1 MPDTPA
7 TRPFDLIVI
16 GGGVNGAGV
25 ARDAAGRGANVL
37 MLEKGDLASGTSS
50 KSTKLVHGG
59 LRYLEYYEF
68 ALVREA
74 LGERETLWSIAPHI
88 IWPMRF
94 VLPVTRSMRPKWM
107 LRAGLFLYD
116 HIGGKGSLKKT
127 RSVDLRKHP
136 ADAPLEGQYTHA
148 FEYSD
153 GWVDD
158 ARLVVLNALDAAE
171 CGAQIRTR
179 TPVTAARR
187 DGELWRVEAGG
198 ETFHARALVNAAGP
212 GADDVARL
220 VGENPAYGIRRVRGS
235 HIVVSK
241 LFDHDCAYILQQ
253 PDTRI
258 CFAIPWED
266 DYTLVGTTDADHPG
280 SLDDVEASADEIR
293 YLCDAVNRYF
303 ERDVTPDDVVHTY
316 AGVRALVD
324 DGSGRPEAASRG
336 YELALSDAGRGAPV
350 LGIYGGKITSYR
362 HVAEDALDKLADRL
376 PVLKGKH
383 WTGKTPLPG
392 GDIDK
397 HAQPYLF
404 EVLGEH
410 FPFLS
415 KRDVVRIGRA
425 YGTRAWD
432 WLGDAK
438 GWDDLGRAFGG
449 GLSEAEVTYLR
460 DREWAQTA
468 DDILWR
474 RTKLGMHTSASEQA
488 ALAEFLGG

>member
-1 MPDTPA
+1 MAET
-7 TRPFDLIVI
+7 FDLIVI

-25 ARDAAGRGANVL
+25 ARDAAGRGAKVL
-37 MLEKGDLASGTSS
+37 LLEKGDLASGTSS

-94 VLPVTRSMRPKWM
+94 VLPVTKSMRPKWM

-127 RSVDLRKHP
+127 RSVDLRKHV
-136 ADAPLEGQYTHA
+136 AGAPLERQYTHA

-171 CGAQIRTR
+171 CGAEIRTR
-179 TPVTAARR
+179 MPVTAARR
-187 DGELWRVEAGG
+187 EGDLWHVEAGG
-198 ETFHARALVNAAGP
+198 QSFAARALVNAAGP

-235 HIVVSK
+235 HIVVPK
-241 LFDHDCAYILQQ
+241 LFDHGQAYILQQ

-258 CFAIPWED
+258 CFAIPWEGE
-266 DYTLVGTTDADHPG
+266 YTLVGTTDADHPG

-303 ERDVTPDDVVHTY
+303 EHDVTPDDVVWTY

-336 YELALSDAGRGAPV
+336 YQLAMSDEGRGAPI

-362 HVAEDALDKLADRL
+362 HVAEEAVDKLAERL
-376 PVLKGKH
+376 PVLKAKG
-383 WTGKTPLPG
+383 WTDKEPLPG

-397 HAQPYLF
+397 RAQPFLF
-404 EVLGEH
+404 EVLGEEY
-410 FPFLS
+410 PFLS
-415 KRDVVRIGRA
+415 QGDLVRIARA
-425 YGTRAWD
+425 YGTRAVD

-438 GWDDLGRAFGG
+438 SRADLGQDFGA

-460 DREWAQTA
+460 DKEWAVTA
-468 DDILWR
+468 EDILWR
-474 RTKLGMHTSASEQA
+474 RTKLDVHMSDAEMA
-488 ALAEFLGG
+488 ALAEYLGE